1 LGVVSLIHVEDA
13 RWQRFFPKPAR
24 PGAETPQPVLGQAHG
39 SWDTMIELIDP
50 ERGEVIASIKHDK
63 AFSGF
68 VTDDLIYAIDLDDTG
83 KPRVEIWKLSFNR
96 G

>member
-1 LGVVSLIHVEDA
+1 VSLIHIEDA
-13 RWQRFFPKPAR
+13 RWPRFFPKAVS
-24 PGAETPQPVLGQAHG
+24 PGSETPQPVLGQAHG

-50 ERGEVIASIKHDK
+50 EKAEVIASIRHDK

-68 VTDDLIYAIDLDDTG
+68 VADDLIYAIDSDGTG
-83 KPRVEIWKLSFNR
+83 KPRVEIWKLSFIR